1 VSYGFANNA
10 TLFSSVDSAATVRE
24 MTSRWQENFAFYLT
38 NLDGQPASFVV
49 DLNAEPQESHALRLQ
64 LRVPLLKP
72 RPDGLRDQ
80 SELEPMGALE
90 DRVVEALR
98 GAVDAIYVG
107 RLVSRGA
114 TEFFFYVPAANASKL
129 DDLKGLVGDLAPYT
143 LEYLA
148 AEDADWGAYT
158 QLLYPDPY
166 SLQAIANRSLLEQL
180 QQAGDAMTV
189 ARVVDHLAF
198 FDGVGPA
205 NEAAKRL
212 QAAGF
217 ATDEVDTRSDGS
229 VGLQFHREDSVG
241 DGQAD
246 AFVAEVLDIILPL
259 EGSYDGWG
267 CPVVKG

>member
-1 VSYGFANNA
+1 
-10 TLFSSVDSAATVRE
+10 
-24 MTSRWQENFAFYLT
+24 MPQRWQENFAFYLT
-38 NLDGQPASFVV
+38 NLDGHPASFVV
-49 DLNAEPQESHALRLQ
+49 DLNAEPQESHPLRLQ

-80 SELEPMGALE
+80 AELEPMGALE
-90 DRVVEALR
+90 DRLVEALR
-98 GAVDAIYVG
+98 GVDAIYVG

-114 TEFFFYVPAANASKL
+114 TEFFFYVPTSASPKL
-129 DDLKGLVGDLAPYT
+129 DDLKGLLGELTPYT
-143 LEYLA
+143 VEYLA
-148 AEDADWGAYT
+148 AEDPDWGAFT
-158 QLLYPDPY
+158 ELLYPDPY

-189 ARVVDHLAF
+189 ARPIDHFAIF
-198 FDGVGPA
+198 ESAAAAD
-205 NEAAKRL
+205 EAAKRL

-217 ATDEVDTRSDGS
+217 TTDPSSAIDDGS
-229 VGLQFHREDSVG
+229 VGLQFHRDDSLA

-246 AFVAEVLDIILPL
+246 AFVAEVLDVVLPL